1 MSRLAFASVLP
12 IFPSMAHQDPRTETL
27 RALRERRERLATELA
42 SLEPV
47 SPAEG
52 GLTARE
58 LAIWRQRLAEL
69 DGRIARYDAPA
80 VK

>member
-1 MSRLAFASVLP
+1 MSRLPFADMLP
-12 IFPSMAHQDPRTETL
+12 IFLSMAHQLPRTETVKV
-27 RALRERRERLATELA
+27 LRERRERLATELA

-69 DGRIARYDAPA
+69 DGRIARHDASA
-80 VK
+80 E

>member
-1 MSRLAFASVLP
+1 MLP
-12 IFPSMAHQDPRTETL
+12 IFSIMQHQDARTETL
-27 RALRERRERLATELA
+27 QMLRERRERLATDLA

-58 LAIWRQRLAEL
+58 LQIWRVRLAEL
-69 DGRIARYDAPA
+69 DGRIARHASAD
-80 VK
+80 

>member
-1 MSRLAFASVLP
+1 MLD
-12 IFPSMAHQDPRTETL
+12 HDTHNQTL
-27 RALRERRERLATELA
+27 NLLRERRERIATDLA

-58 LAIWRQRLAEL
+58 LQIWRTRLAEL
-69 DGRIARYDAPA
+69 DGRIARYTAS
-80 VK
+80 

>member
-1 MSRLAFASVLP
+1 M
-12 IFPSMAHQDPRTETL
+12 HDEDPREMTL
-27 RALRERRERLATELA
+27 KLLRERRERIATELA

-58 LAIWRQRLAEL
+58 LVIWRTRLAEL
-69 DGRIARYDAPA
+69 ESRIARYAEQRR
-80 VK
+80 

>member
-1 MSRLAFASVLP
+1 MSERDV
-12 IFPSMAHQDPRTETL
+12 RTETL
-27 RALRERRERLATELA
+27 KMLRERRERLATELA

-69 DGRIARYDAPA
+69 DGRIARYASA
-80 VK
+80 G

>member
-1 MSRLAFASVLP
+1 MLP
-12 IFPSMAHQDPRTETL
+12 IFSIMQHQDARTETL
-27 RALRERRERLATELA
+27 QMLRERRERLATDLA

-58 LAIWRQRLAEL
+58 LLVWRVRLAEL
-69 DGRIARYDAPA
+69 DGRIARHASAD
-80 VK
+80 

>member
-1 MSRLAFASVLP
+1 MSERDV
-12 IFPSMAHQDPRTETL
+12 RTETL
-27 RALRERRERLATELA
+27 KMLRERRERLATELA

-69 DGRIARYDAPA
+69 DGRIARYVSAD
-80 VK
+80 

>member
-1 MSRLAFASVLP
+1 MSERDA
-12 IFPSMAHQDPRTETL
+12 RTDTL
-27 RALRERRERLATELA
+27 RMLRERRERLAAELA

-69 DGRIARYDAPA
+69 DGRIARYDVAG
-80 VK
+80 